1 MQNVET
7 YIPAKH
13 IAGSLYAR
21 PADGPFDR
29 TYGGR
34 PCRILVFNRYLQKAK
49 IQYQSGAV
57 AIVWL
62 NSIGYPGNNGGT
74 RIPANQMPEKVELNT
89 DIGAFLPTKLA
100 NFLRISQFEISE
112 LHQLLE
118 RTEQELRTVPSVKE
132 KSVSLIKETLAKYGY
147 TLK

>member
-1 MQNVET
+1 
-7 YIPAKH
+7 
-13 IAGSLYAR
+13 
-21 PADGPFDR
+21 
-29 TYGGR
+29 
-34 PCRILVFNRYLQKAK
+34 
-49 IQYQSGAV
+49 
-57 AIVWL
+57 
-62 NSIGYPGNNGGT
+62 
-74 RIPANQMPEKVELNT
+74 MPEKVELNT